1 MLALTT
7 GLDDWP
13 KLLALMIGWYH
24 PVIARVLPRSACRF
38 GGQGGYGLIVDF
50 DFDAAVFRAA
60 FCGIIWLNWT

>member
-13 KLLALMIGWYH
+13 KLLALMIGWYD
-24 PVIARVLPRSACRF
+24 PVLTRVLPRSACRF
-38 GGQGGYGLIVDF
+38 GGQAGYGLIVDF

-60 FCGIIWLNWT
+60 FCGIIWLNRT